1 MNKRRALIYGAVFAV
16 LGLLIYL
23 QFQHWRNFDW
33 DKFLEH
39 TRDLAWR
46 NVVYAVV
53 LIYFSYLLRAI
64 RWKIF
69 LQPVRKD
76 ATVAELLSPTVVG
89 FTGLALLGRA
99 AELIRPYLIARR
111 TKLSFSSQL
120 AVLVVERIFDV
131 GAFTVLL
138 VSAIFLPTSLRQ
150 FAATRPAYDHWLH
163 LTGYFLSAAV
173 AGLFVVA
180 MAIGYRGSAIAD
192 WVQERFSHLAEGLGH
207 RIAARIREF
216 SAGLNT
222 IQGPV
227 SFFLL
232 AAVSIGMWWSI
243 ALAYSE
249 VAQAYGAVLQEMTV
263 SRVLL
268 LIGSSMVGS
277 VLQLPGVGGGS
288 QLAIIEV
295 LDKVF
300 EVPRELAVSCGI
312 LLWLVTFMAIAPA
325 GLILAHRE
333 RLSLRKISEEAEHEG
348 EITAI
353 LPETPPAA

>member
-1 MNKRRALIYGAVFAV
+1 MNKKRVLIYGAVFTV
-16 LGLLIYL
+16 LALLIYL

-39 TRDLAWR
+39 TRDLAWQ
-46 NVVYAVV
+46 NVFYAVV

-64 RWKIF
+64 RWKLF

-76 ATVAELLSPTVVG
+76 ATVAELISPTVVG

-111 TKLSFSSQL
+111 MKLSFSSQL

-138 VSAIFLPTSLRQ
+138 VSAIFLPTSLRD

-163 LTGYFLSAAV
+163 LAGYFLSAAV

-180 MAIGYRGSAIAD
+180 TAIGYQGPAIAD

-222 IQGPV
+222 IQGPAT
-227 SFFLL
+227 FLLL

-243 ALAYSE
+243 ALAYSQ
-249 VAQAYGAVLQEMTV
+249 VAQAYGAVLQEMAV

-300 EVPRELAVSCGI
+300 QVPRELAVSCGI
-312 LLWLVTFMAIAPA
+312 LLWLVTFMAIAPV

-333 RLSLRKISEEAEHEG
+333 RLSLRKVSEEAEHEG
-348 EITAI
+348 EIAAI
-353 LPETPPAA
+353 VPETPPAA